1 MHFIGITGGI
11 GAGKSK
17 LLTELAN
24 RDDSIVIFAD
34 KLAKDLMMPHEAC
47 YDDLCRLFTGMEVFD
62 ENGHLIIDN
71 ISRII
76 FDDDALRSKL
86 NSIVHPAVKERIL
99 EMVSEAEHNGAY
111 KFFFLEAALLLEEGY
126 DRICEEIWYI
136 YASKETRCRR
146 LMDSRGYSRDK
157 AYSIIS
163 SQLDEEEFRKR
174 CQRIIDNDGKLWKAK
189 EQLQSCVEA
198 ILKKDEELKRGAK
211 PAEENQR

>member
-11 GAGKSK
+11 GAGKSE

-34 KLAKDLMMPHEAC
+34 KLAKDLMMPGEVC
-47 YDDLCRLFTGMEVFD
+47 YDDICRLFSGLEAFD
-62 ENGHLIIDN
+62 ENGYLITSN

-76 FDDDALRSKL
+76 FGDDSFRIKL
-86 NSIVHPAVKERIL
+86 NSIVHPAVRKRIL
-99 EMVSEAEHNGAY
+99 EMVSWAKHNSTY

-146 LMDSRGYSRDK
+146 LMNSRGYSRDK

-174 CQRIIDNDGKLWKAK
+174 CQRIIDNDGKLWRAK

-198 ILKKDEELKRGAK
+198 ILKRDEELKRGEK
-211 PAEENQR
+211 PPEENLR